1 MACLGFTVHT
11 QLDPLTLTLKRLQK
25 RHACDGD
32 LREKK
37 MRLISSG
44 KRNDLGLRALK
55 NGSDQGHKQRVL
67 TFLLFTAS
75 LTFPSLI
82 HSLGAKC
89 AADAPSVQQTQVGNG
104 YPPKFM
110 VQVQN
115 NCPMCPVI
123 NIHLKC
129 GGFPQALVN
138 PRLLKVVAPDDCVV
152 NGGLP
157 LSPLQKISFN
167 YSHQKFLMHPSSWS
181 FQCE

>member
-1 MACLGFTVHT
+1 M
-11 QLDPLTLTLKRLQK
+11 
-25 RHACDGD
+25 
-32 LREKK
+32 K
-37 MRLISSG
+37 M
-44 KRNDLGLRALK
+44 
-55 NGSDQGHKQRVL
+55 QKQRVL

>member
-1 MACLGFTVHT
+1 
-11 QLDPLTLTLKRLQK
+11 
-25 RHACDGD
+25 
-32 LREKK
+32 
-37 MRLISSG
+37 MRLVLASWLLLVLAKLSVPLSARIAGLHILIKSTSSIAQSVILT
-44 KRNDLGLRALK
+44 KLTSPMKMLK
-55 NGSDQGHKQRVL
+55 KRVL
-67 TFLLFTAS
+67 TFLLFTVS

-89 AADAPSVQQTQVGNG
+89 AANAPSVQQTQVGNG

-110 VQVQN
+110 VEVQN

-129 GGFPQALVN
+129 GSFPQALVN

-167 YSHQKFLMHPSSWS
+167 YSHQKYLMQPSSWS

>member
-1 MACLGFTVHT
+1 M
-11 QLDPLTLTLKRLQK
+11 
-25 RHACDGD
+25 
-32 LREKK
+32 K
-37 MRLISSG
+37 M
-44 KRNDLGLRALK
+44 
-55 NGSDQGHKQRVL
+55 QKQRVL

-89 AADAPSVQQTQVGNG
+89 AADAPSVQQTQVGNS

-110 VQVQN
+110 VEVQN

-138 PRLLKVVAPDDCVV
+138 PRLLKVVAP
-152 NGGLP
+152 
-157 LSPLQKISFN
+157 
-167 YSHQKFLMHPSSWS
+167 
-181 FQCE
+181 